1 MDECFGPPHRR
12 QAILARCALPDM
24 QNRTYLGEIVHKGQ
38 SHPGEHTPIDQLL
51 WDAAQAQLAGNTAE
65 RNSGTRTRQPSLLT
79 GMLFDANGNPM
90 TPSHAVKQGTRYR
103 YYVSRPLIIK
113 DQTKSSA
120 GLRIPAE
127 EIEPLVPA
135 ACANGF
141 QDVVT
146 FHGILRAR
154 PRSEPRVAPVPQW
167 YSLTCACGPRRH
179 GPESTVAKC
188 LGPCGL

>member
-1 MDECFGPPHRR
+1 M
-12 QAILARCALPDM
+12 
-24 QNRTYLGEIVHKGQ
+24 
-38 SHPGEHTPIDQLL
+38 L
-51 WDAAQAQLAGNTAE
+51 WDATQAQLAGNTAE
-65 RNSGTRTRQPSLLT
+65 RNSGTRTRQPSLLI

-141 QDVVT
+141 S
-146 FHGILRAR
+146 IPA
-154 PRSEPRVAPVPQW
+154 A
-167 YSLTCACGPRRH
+167 
-179 GPESTVAKC
+179 STVQYGLSMRQRSAGSWREPENSATACPACPRHASVPC
-188 LGPCGL
+188 LLP